1 MCRSTRDLA
10 RQGDAGA
17 TTRGDEEPDLP
28 QKSGVSGQKGA
39 TPARFPHALP
49 GPSPSEESR
58 DWNGAD
64 KRTNRGRPAPR
75 SCCGPP
81 AHLGGPG
88 MGDGPPPA
96 VPGTY
101 LQPLTSLAMS

>member
-28 QKSGVSGQKGA
+28 QKSGVSGQKGD

-58 DWNGAD
+58 DGTAP
-64 KRTNRGRPAPR
+64 TSGRIAAGLRRDLAVGRRPTSAGPEWAMDHRPR
-75 SCCGPP
+75 CQEPISSP
-81 AHLGGPG
+81 
-88 MGDGPPPA
+88 
-96 VPGTY
+96 
-101 LQPLTSLAMS
+101 